1 MTISADQ
8 LKSIVERIERL
19 EQEKSNIAAD
29 ISQVYSEAKGNGFDA
44 KAIRTIVK
52 LRAKDAAEREE
63 EEHILET
70 YKRALGLTIGDD
82 EE

>member
-63 EEHILET
+63 EEHFLPNH
-70 YKRALGLTIGDD
+70 TIYLLNLH
-82 EE
+82 